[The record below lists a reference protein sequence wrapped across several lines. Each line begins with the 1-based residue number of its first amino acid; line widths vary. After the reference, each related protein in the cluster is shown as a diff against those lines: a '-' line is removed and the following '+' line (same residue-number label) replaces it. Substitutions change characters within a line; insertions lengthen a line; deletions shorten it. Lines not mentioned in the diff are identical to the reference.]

1 MHDATRT
8 GRNTLVDRRLIDRRR
23 VVVAATALF
32 TLACALVGWLAVRVP
47 EGARLDEAALDG
59 RQVVPWRA
67 GLAGQRLLET
77 ISVASLAALTL
88 ACAAVAVARGRPRA
102 ALAAALLVAGA
113 NVTTQVA
120 KHVVLG
126 DHGAFP
132 SGHATV
138 AMSLALASL
147 LVAPIGLRS
156 LVALGGG
163 AYAAAVGG
171 SVVVAGWHR
180 PSEAVAG
187 FLVAGAWALLVL
199 PVAEPRRGRVDG
211 GRLAAVVA
219 LAATVAA
226 FAAAVAWALRHDGG
240 GLPTAALVASLGATV
255 ACALL
260 VEGVVATTSAV
271 VPCRAPVDRPTRR

>member
-1 MHDATRT
+1 MDEAKGT
-8 GRNTLVDRRLIDRRR
+8 GSTALIDRRR
-23 VVVAATALF
+23 VVVAAMALF
-32 TLACALVGWLAVRVP
+32 TLACGLVGWVALRVP
-47 EGARLDEAALDG
+47 EGERLDEAALAG
-59 RQVVPWRA
+59 RMAVPWRA
-67 GLAGQRLLET
+67 ELAGERLLET
-77 ISVASLAALTL
+77 ISVASLAVLTL
-88 ACAAVAVARGRPRA
+88 ACAAVAVSRGRPRA

-120 KHVVLG
+120 KHVVL

-147 LVAPIGLRS
+147 LVAPVGLRG

-187 FLVAGAWALLVL
+187 FFVAGAWALLVL

-211 GRLAAVVA
+211 VRLVTVTALASGVAAVGA
-219 LAATVAA
+219 GA
-226 FAAAVAWALRHDGG
+226 AWALRHVGE
-240 GLPTAALVASLGATV
+240 GLPTAALVASLAATV

-260 VEGVVATTSAV
+260 VEGVVVTTAAV
-271 VPCRAPVDRPTRR
+271 VPCPAPPGRPTPA

>member
-1 MHDATRT
+1 MDEVGAGRT
-8 GRNTLVDRRLIDRRR
+8 ALIDRRR

-32 TLACALVGWLAVRVP
+32 TLACGIVGWLAVRVP
-47 EGARLDEAALDG
+47 EGERLDAAALAG
-59 RQVVPWRA
+59 RRGVPWRA
-67 GLAGQRLLET
+67 ELLGERLLET

-102 ALAAALLVAGA
+102 ALAAAVLVAGA

-120 KHVVLG
+120 KHVVFD

-147 LVAPIGLRS
+147 LVAPVGLRG
-156 LVALGGG
+156 LVAFGGG
-163 AYAAAVGG
+163 AYAAGVGG
-171 SVVVAGWHR
+171 AVVVTGWHR

-211 GRLAAVVA
+211 GRLVAVMA

-226 FAAAVAWALRHDGG
+226 LGAAAAWGLRQEGE
-240 GLPTAALVASLGATV
+240 GLPTAALVASLAATV
-255 ACALL
+255 ACAFL
-260 VEGVVATTSAV
+260 VEGVVMTTSAV
-271 VPCRAPVDRPTRR
+271 VPCPAPAGRPSRR